1 MANPPRDFDLP
12 DAVAA
17 PKRGGS
23 LSLVWL
29 IPLVAVVIGG
39 WLAYKAI
46 SDRGPTITITFKTAE
61 GLEAGKTKIKY
72 KEVDVGLV
80 TEVALSK
87 DRQNVVATAELIKG
101 TKPYLVE
108 DTRLWIVRPRVS
120 GGVVSGLGTL
130 FSGSYIGVDIG
141 KSTKTRYDFI
151 GLNVPPVVTADTPG
165 RQFVLHSETLGS
177 LDIGSPVYFRRVAV
191 GQVVGSELDKD
202 GQGVTF
208 KIFLNAPYDQ
218 YVNSNSRFWN
228 ASGIDVTMDSTG
240 IKVDTQSLAS
250 ILIGGIAFETLPGSS
265 PESPAEA
272 DTMFALSDSRVQA
285 LKRPD
290 AISVPA
296 VLLFTDSLRGLAIG
310 APVEFRGINIGEV
323 KSMEVEYDQA
333 HSEFRFPVGVA
344 IYPQR
349 LLALAPVGSQPVL
362 QMQMDEASRRARWNG
377 LVEHGLRAQLRSGS
391 LLTGQLYVGM
401 DFFPNAPKAH
411 VDWTKTPP
419 VLPTVP
425 GVMTE
430 IQETLTNLAKKLQ
443 NVPLDQIG
451 SDTRIALKTL
461 NRALESADT
470 LVKRLD
476 ADVVPSARSTLDEA
490 RRTLTTAERTL
501 NADAPLQQDLR
512 AALRDLSRAAQAMR
526 LLADYLERHPESLI
540 QGKKV
545 QKP

>member
-1 MANPPRDFDLP
+1 MANPPRDFDIP
-12 DAVAA
+12 EAVAA
-17 PKRGGS
+17 PKRRGS
-23 LSLVWL
+23 LSIVWL

-72 KEVDVGLV
+72 KEVDVGQV
-80 TEVALSK
+80 TQVALNK
-87 DRQNVVATAELIKG
+87 DRQGVVATAELVKG
-101 TKPYLVE
+101 AKPYLVE
-108 DTRLWIVRPRVS
+108 DTRFWIVRPRVS

-141 KSTKTRYDFI
+141 KSTKTRTEFT
-151 GLNVPPVVTADTPG
+151 GLNVPPVVTGDTPG

-177 LDIGSPVYFRRVAV
+177 LDIGSPVYFRRVPV

-218 YVNSNSRFWN
+218 YVNPNSRFWN
-228 ASGIDVTMDSTG
+228 ASGIDVTLDSTG

-265 PESPAEA
+265 AESPAEA
-272 DTMFALSDSRVQA
+272 NTMFALANSRA
-285 LKRPD
+285 EAMKRPD

-310 APVEFRGINIGEV
+310 SPVEFRGINIGEV
-323 KSMEVEYDQA
+323 KSMDVEFDQA
-333 HSEFRFPVGVA
+333 RSEFRFPVGVA

-349 LLALAPVGSQPVL
+349 LLALAPAGSQ
-362 QMQMDEASRRARWNG
+362 QIQMDEASRKARWNAM
-377 LVEHGLRAQLRSGS
+377 VEHGLRGQLRSGS
-391 LLTGQLYVGM
+391 LLTGQLYVSM

-411 VDWTKTPP
+411 VDWTRTPP

-430 IQETLTNLAKKLQ
+430 IQETLSHLARKLQ

-451 SDTRIALKTL
+451 SDARIALKTL
-461 NRALESADT
+461 NRTLESADT

-476 ADVVPSARSTLDEA
+476 ADVVPSARSTLDEV

-512 AALRDLSRAAQAMR
+512 GALRELSRAAQAMR
-526 LLADYLERHPESLI
+526 VLADYLERHPESLI
-540 QGKKV
+540 QGKKG

>member
-1 MANPPRDFDLP
+1 MANPPRDFDVP

-61 GLEAGKTKIKY
+61 GLEAGKTKIRY
-72 KEVDVGLV
+72 KEVDVGQV

-87 DRQNVVATAELIKG
+87 DRQSVVATAELIKG

-108 DTRLWIVRPRVS
+108 DTRFWIVRPRVS

-141 KSTKTRYDFI
+141 KSGKTRTEFT
-151 GLNVPPVVTADTPG
+151 GLNVPPVVTGDTPG
-165 RQFVLHSETLGS
+165 RQFVLHSENLGS

-265 PESPAEA
+265 PVSPAEA
-272 DTMFALSDSRVQA
+272 DTMFALADSRANA

-310 APVEFRGINIGEV
+310 APVEFRGISIGEV
-323 KSMEVEYDQA
+323 KSMDVEFDQA

-349 LLALAPVGSQPVL
+349 LLALAPAGSQ
-362 QMQMDEASRRARWNG
+362 QIQMDEASRKARWNAM
-377 LVEHGLRAQLRSGS
+377 VERGLRGQLRSGS
-391 LLTGQLYVGM
+391 LLTGQLYVSL

-411 VDWTKTPP
+411 VDWTRTPP

-430 IQETLTNLAKKLQ
+430 IQETLSHLAKKLQ

-451 SDTRIALKTL
+451 TDARIALKTL
-461 NRALESADT
+461 NRTLESADT

-512 AALRDLSRAAQAMR
+512 GALRELSRAAQAMR
-526 LLADYLERHPESLI
+526 VLADYLERHPESLI
-540 QGKKV
+540 QGKKA

>member
-1 MANPPRDFDLP
+1 MANPPRDFDIP
-12 DAVAA
+12 EAVAA
-17 PKRGGS
+17 PKRRGS
-23 LSLVWL
+23 LSIVWL

-72 KEVDVGLV
+72 KEVDVGQV
-80 TEVALSK
+80 TQVALNK
-87 DRQNVVATAELIKG
+87 DRQGVVATAELVKG
-101 TKPYLVE
+101 AKPYLVE
-108 DTRLWIVRPRVS
+108 DTRFWIVRPRVA

-141 KSTKTRYDFI
+141 KSTKTRTEFT

-177 LDIGSPVYFRRVAV
+177 LDIGSPVYFRRVPV

-218 YVNSNSRFWN
+218 YVNPNSRFWN
-228 ASGIDVTMDSTG
+228 ASGIDVTLDSTG

-265 PESPAEA
+265 AESPAEA
-272 DTMFALSDSRVQA
+272 NTMFALANSRA
-285 LKRPD
+285 EAMKRPD

-310 APVEFRGINIGEV
+310 SPVEFRGINIGEV
-323 KSMEVEYDQA
+323 KSMEVEFDQA

-349 LLALAPVGSQPVL
+349 LLALAPAGSQ
-362 QMQMDEASRRARWNG
+362 QIQMDEASRKARWNAM
-377 LVEHGLRAQLRSGS
+377 VEHGLRGQLRSGS
-391 LLTGQLYVGM
+391 LLTGQLYVSM

-411 VDWTKTPP
+411 VDWTRTPP

-430 IQETLTNLAKKLQ
+430 IQETLSHLARKLQ

-451 SDTRIALKTL
+451 TDTRLALKTL
-461 NRALESADT
+461 NRTLESADT

-476 ADVVPSARSTLDEA
+476 ADVVPSARSTLDEV

-512 AALRDLSRAAQAMR
+512 GALRELSRAAQAMR
-526 LLADYLERHPESLI
+526 VLADYLERHPESLI
-540 QGKKV
+540 QGKKA

>member
-1 MANPPRDFDLP
+1 MANPPRDFDVP

-17 PKRGGS
+17 PKRRFTPQ
-23 LSLVWL
+23 LIWLVP
-29 IPLVAVVIGG
+29 IVAVLVGG
-39 WLAYKAI
+39 WLAVKAVLEH
-46 SDRGPTITITFKTAE
+46 GPTITITFKTAQ

-72 KEVDVGLV
+72 KEVDVGQV

-87 DRQNVVATAELIKG
+87 DRQGVIATAALVKG

-108 DTRLWIVRPRVS
+108 DTRFWIVRPRVS

-141 KSTKTRYDFI
+141 KSGKARTEFT
-151 GLNVPPVVTADTPG
+151 GLNVPPVVTGDTPG

-265 PESPAEA
+265 PEPPAEA
-272 DTMFALSDSRVQA
+272 DTVFALADNRAQA
-285 LKRPD
+285 MKRPD
-290 AISVPA
+290 VISVPA
-296 VLLFTDSLRGLAIG
+296 VLIFTDSLRGLAIG
-310 APVEFRGINIGEV
+310 APVEFRGIPIGEV
-323 KSMEVEYDQA
+323 KSMEVEFDQA
-333 HSEFRFPVGVA
+333 HSQFRFPVGIA

-349 LLALAPVGSQPVL
+349 LLALAPAGSQKVQL
-362 QMQMDEASRRARWNG
+362 DEAGRQARWNG

-391 LLTGQLYVGM
+391 LLTGQLYVSM

-411 VDWTKTPP
+411 VDWTRTPP

-430 IQETLTNLAKKLQ
+430 IQETLSHLARKLQ

-461 NRALESADT
+461 NRTLESADT

-501 NADAPLQQDLR
+501 NAEAPLQQDLR
-512 AALRDLSRAAQAMR
+512 GALRDLSRAAQAMR
-526 LLADYLERHPESLI
+526 VLADYLERHPESLI
-540 QGKKV
+540 QGKKA

>member
-1 MANPPRDFDLP
+1 MANPPRDFDVP

-17 PKRGGS
+17 PKRRGS

-72 KEVDVGLV
+72 KEVDVGQV

-87 DRQNVVATAELIKG
+87 DRQGVVATAELVKG
-101 TKPYLVE
+101 AKPYLVE
-108 DTRLWIVRPRVS
+108 DTRFWIVRPRVA

-141 KSTKTRYDFI
+141 KSRKTRTEFT
-151 GLNVPPVVTADTPG
+151 GLDVPPVVTADTPG

-177 LDIGSPVYFRRVAV
+177 LDIGSPVYFRRVPV

-228 ASGIDVTMDSTG
+228 ASGIDVTMDSAG

-265 PESPAEA
+265 PVSPAEA
-272 DTMFALSDSRVQA
+272 DTMFALADSRAQA
-285 LKRPD
+285 MKSPD

-310 APVEFRGINIGEV
+310 SPVEFRGISIGEV
-323 KSMEVEYDQA
+323 KSMEVEFDQA
-333 HSEFRFPVGVA
+333 RSQFRFPVGIA

-349 LLALAPVGSQPVL
+349 LVALMPRDSQQPQL
-362 QMQMDEASRRARWNG
+362 DEASRKARWNA
-377 LVEHGLRAQLRSGS
+377 LIERGLRAQLRSGS
-391 LLTGQLYVGM
+391 LLTGQLYVSM
-401 DFFPNAPKAH
+401 DIFPDAPKAQI
-411 VDWTKTPP
+411 DWTRTPP

-430 IQETLTNLAKKLQ
+430 IQETLSHLARKLQ

-451 SDTRIALKTL
+451 TDTRLALKTL
-461 NRALESADT
+461 NRTLESADT

-512 AALRDLSRAAQAMR
+512 GALRDLSRAAQAMR

-540 QGKKV
+540 QGKKA